1 MPGQSSKQNKS
12 KTDQYSK
19 ELIARGIDVGSFL
32 ENPNRHID
40 QIHMREGDAEGS
52 ARIVLHTE
60 GTTDAYALDL
70 KRGDNLLDK
79 LNENIAGT
87 MRELPDPTK
96 IPSFKPRPKKV
107 AQGAISGEQVA
118 KEVERIGSDQGISD
132 STLSAIKKKTF
143 VKKQFQ

>member
-1 MPGQSSKQNKS
+1 M
-12 KTDQYSK
+12 
-19 ELIARGIDVGSFL
+19 ARGIDVGSFL

-79 LNENIAGT
+79 LNETIAGA

-96 IPSFKPRPKKV
+96 IPSFKPRPK
-107 AQGAISGEQVA
+107 
-118 KEVERIGSDQGISD
+118 
-132 STLSAIKKKTF
+132 
-143 VKKQFQ
+143 VKLRRQKNYSNIFSLFHYLNVLAWMVVLR